1 MNSLN
6 INSFKFK
13 NIIFCISIFL
23 LINYKKI
30 NKKIDDKIKKNNLLI
45 KYIIYFI
52 PIVVMIKY
60 ELNFLDNN
68 SYKEHPLKAF
78 LEDNKL
84 KYIIE
89 ILGAYGI
96 VQVLSQD
103 LGIKTGA
110 IQKDLIQHPLVQFI
124 ILYSG
129 AYLIGRQLNQ
139 ALIATLIF
147 FILKY
152 NISNNINSNVCF
164 EDV

>member
-1 MNSLN
+1 MD
-6 INSFKFK
+6 SFYFK
-13 NIIFCISIFL
+13 NVVFFISLFS

-30 NKKIDDKIKKNNLLI
+30 NNKIDEKTNKKNNLLI
-45 KYIIYFI
+45 KYVIYFI
-52 PIVVMIKY
+52 PILVMINY
-60 ELNFLDNN
+60 ELQFLDNDT
-68 SYKEHPLKAF
+68 KLLHPLKNF
-78 LEDNKL
+78 GKNNKI

-103 LGIKTGA
+103 LGIKTG
-110 IQKDLIQHPLVQFI
+110 ILQRNLIQHPLVQFL

-129 AYLIGRQLNQ
+129 AYLIGRRLNQ

-147 FILKY
+147 FVLKY